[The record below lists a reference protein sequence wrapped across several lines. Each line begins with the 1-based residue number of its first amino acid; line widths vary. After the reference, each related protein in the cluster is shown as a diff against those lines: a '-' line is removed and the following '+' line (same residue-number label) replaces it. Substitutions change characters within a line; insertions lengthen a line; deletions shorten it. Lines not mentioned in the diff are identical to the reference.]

1 MADTA
6 LRHLLRRGCK
16 QVSPR
21 RGPAR
26 PQSLRPNVRHHS
38 ESPQQVTAVL
48 RSARRSRRIE
58 KLRRTGGAA
67 RTAWTDDS
75 RESRVSLSELELAS
89 LELLGAGPSPR
100 FFTRS
105 RATVCPDAPFDRDPV
120 PTPWRTVR
128 MEVAQS
134 CAGRRVDAYAQGDS
148 ARRSEVSHPH
158 GQRGRTVYAHQG
170 RAGYSSCLGRR
181 GCDRP

>member
-6 LRHLLRRGCK
+6 LRHLLRRGCQ

-21 RGPAR
+21 RAR
-26 PQSLRPNVRHHS
+26 RGRSLQDRTSDTTPNRLS
-38 ESPQQVTAVL
+38 
-48 RSARRSRRIE
+48 RSRRCSV
-58 KLRRTGGAA
+58 RRGDLDVSKSSAEPVVRPDGV
-67 RTAWTDDS
+67 TDDS
-75 RESRVSLSELELAS
+75 RESRVSRSELELAS

-105 RATVCPDAPFDRDPV
+105 RATVCPDAPVRSGSGSD
-120 PTPWRTVR
+120 PWRKVR

-134 CAGRRVDAYAQGDS
+134 CAGWRVDACAQGDS